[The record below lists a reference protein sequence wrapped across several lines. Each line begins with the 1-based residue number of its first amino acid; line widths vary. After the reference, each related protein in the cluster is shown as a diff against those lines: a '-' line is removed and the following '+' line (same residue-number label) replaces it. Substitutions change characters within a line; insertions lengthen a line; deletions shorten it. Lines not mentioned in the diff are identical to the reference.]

1 MTDLEINKALTL
13 AIGWPEHLIHT
24 GRGFMPG
31 EKVWVCIDSAT
42 KKTLSAWQAIDY
54 RDPAVIWPIAER
66 FDCFPW
72 KSIKDDKE
80 VWCAEGQ
87 FARFYESCSKKAVAM
102 AVIGAKA

>member
-1 MTDLEINKALTL
+1 MTDLEISAALAL
-13 AIGWPEHLIHT
+13 AIGWKESNFHYANKPVAHSGLQIIYLDAACLLHIQ
-24 GRGFMPG
+24 RVF
-31 EKVWVCIDSAT
+31 
-42 KKTLSAWQAIDY
+42 DY

-102 AVIGAKA
+102 AVIGGAG